1 MGSKL
6 PSITAKIL
14 VRFLKKRGFEE
25 DRQKGS
31 HLTLINHITRR
42 TITIPVHTGT
52 DIGRGLLIKILSAAG
67 FTADD
72 FNKLR

>member
-6 PSITAKIL
+6 PSITAKKLI
-14 VRFLKKRGFEE
+14 RFLKKCGFEE

-31 HLTLINHITRR
+31 HLTLVNHITRR

-52 DIGRGLLIKILSAAG
+52 DIGRGLLKKILSDAE
-67 FTADD
+67 FTAED
-72 FNKLR
+72 FNTLR

>member
-1 MGSKL
+1 MGAKL
-6 PSITAKIL
+6 PSITAKKL
-14 VRFLKKRGFEE
+14 VRFLKKHGFKE

-31 HLTLINHITRR
+31 HLTLANPITRR

-52 DIGRGLLIKILSAAG
+52 DLGKGLLGKILSAAG
-67 FTADD
+67 FTAAD